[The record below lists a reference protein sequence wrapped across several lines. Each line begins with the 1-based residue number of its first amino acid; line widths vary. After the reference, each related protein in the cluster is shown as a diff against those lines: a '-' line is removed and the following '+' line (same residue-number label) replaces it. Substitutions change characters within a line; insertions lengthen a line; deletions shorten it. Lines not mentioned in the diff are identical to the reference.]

1 MNKHS
6 PIKKNYSKP
15 SEGELLPITILDVE
29 KRTIGWS
36 PGLKRSVYINE
47 STQQEV
53 VEKLKRVREAE
64 VVTAYD
70 QMNDK
75 TVFIELDELEQE
87 QFNKVYDQYLE
98 AGGQIFYTR
107 NKEGRK
113 MRSVFMFDKSGGI
126 KEGVDLPE
134 KKLLFEQ
141 YKETQ

>member
-1 MNKHS
+1 MA
-6 PIKKNYSKP
+6 
-15 SEGELLPITILDVE
+15 ITVLDIE

-53 VEKLKRVREAE
+53 VGELKRIREAE

-75 TVFIELDELEQE
+75 TVFIELGELEQE
-87 QFNKVYDQYLE
+87 QFNTVYDQYLE
-98 AGGQIFYTR
+98 SGGQIFYTR

-113 MRSVFMFDKSGGI
+113 MRSVFMFDKSAGI
-126 KEGVDLPE
+126 KESVDVPE
-134 KKLLFEQ
+134 KKLLFG
-141 YKETQ
+141 